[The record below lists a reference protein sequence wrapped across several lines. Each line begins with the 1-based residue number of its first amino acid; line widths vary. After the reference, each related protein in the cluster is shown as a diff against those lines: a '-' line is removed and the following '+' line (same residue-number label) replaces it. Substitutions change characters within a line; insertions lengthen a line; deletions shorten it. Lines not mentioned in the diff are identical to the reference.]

1 MIFLFALLVSFI
13 GAWSAAYDA
22 GRYWFLWVCRLV
34 GYTLI
39 MWLINWLAL
48 IPFTVRTTV
57 LTSLIL
63 LFVTCI
69 IDWFRWGFEDWGYRE
84 KGEGAKK
91 ATFTVTCICFG
102 LFLCFWGA
110 SCNAFYANDLFQLAE
125 SQRLKSEAFNQDPI
139 SETNILVVPKE
150 TALWKAQ
157 RAISQGGN
165 YGAFYQFSANTMV
178 IQRVNGRLY
187 WCAPMEFGGIGRQWS
202 QKSSPG
208 FIMVSAE
215 NYEEEPKLILK
226 KADGSAIKLRY
237 MVHSWWDLKL
247 NRYLRTKFPGQWFM
261 DFTFEIDEELR
272 PWQVATWVRPTKWF
286 TDGWQVL
293 GVIIVDPETGE
304 YQEYTLDNVPSWVD
318 RAIPEEVAVDYLKW
332 WGKYHHGWRFIKSW
346 QPYKEDMK
354 PVHHFKGHPS
364 VGMVYGNDGEPYW
377 FSGFTSFKKEDKAL
391 TGKGF
396 INSRTG
402 KYFFVPS
409 SGSDEEAIASAVE
422 KALPKLNT
430 AVEIG
435 DPVPYNL
442 YGKKNAW
449 VVPVIASSRK
459 DESHEAKESGQTG
472 QLLRVAIVD
481 GDTLAVIIK
490 ESKNN
495 ALLSLKKELGIG
507 YEVALSEKSK
517 RVALEGII
525 SAVTQVIEEGN
536 SEFRFQL
543 KDALPTFSCGI
554 LTADGMSTA
563 IEFAKPGDKIQLEYE
578 ETNERVVPVFQYKI
592 AGQKEV
598 MSAEQKGILEMKRQQ
613 KETEER
619 WKEKQIENTWHTP

>member
-22 GRYWFLWVCRLV
+22 GRYWFWWIFRFIC
-34 GYTLI
+34 YTLI

-57 LTSLIL
+57 LMSLIL
-63 LFVTCI
+63 LFVTCV
-69 IDWFRWGFEDWGYRE
+69 IDWFRWGLEDWGY
-84 KGEGAKK
+84 GEGGGAKT
-91 ATFTVTCICFG
+91 ANFTVSCVCLG

-110 SCNAFYANDLFQLAE
+110 SCNAWYANDLFQLAE
-125 SQRLKSEAFNQDPI
+125 SQRLESKAFNQDPI
-139 SETNILVVPKE
+139 SEKNIVVVSKE

-165 YGAFYQFSANTMV
+165 YGAFYQFCADTMI

-215 NYEEEPKLILK
+215 NYDEEPKLTTK
-226 KADGSAIKLRY
+226 NADGSEMKLRY
-237 MVHSWWDLKL
+237 MVHSSWGLNL
-247 NRYLRTKFPGQWFM
+247 NRYLRAKFPGQWFM
-261 DFTFEIDEELR
+261 DLTFEVDEELR
-272 PWQVATWVRPTKWF
+272 TWQVATWVRPTKWF

-293 GVIIVDPETGE
+293 GVIIVDPETGD

-332 WGKYHHGWRFIKSW
+332 WGKYHHGWRFVKSW
-346 QPYKEDMK
+346 EPYKEDMK
-354 PVHHFKGHPS
+354 PTHYKKGYTD
-364 VGMVYGNDGEPYW
+364 VRMVYGEDGEPYW

-391 TGKGF
+391 VGKGF

-409 SGSDEEAIASAVE
+409 SGSDEEAIANAVE

-430 AVEIG
+430 AVVIG
-435 DPVPYNL
+435 CPVPYNL
-442 YGKKNAW
+442 YGKKNSW
-449 VVPVIASSRK
+449 VVPVIASSRR
-459 DESHEAKESGQTG
+459 DESHEATESGQSG

-481 GDTLAVIIK
+481 GDTLKVTIGDT
-490 ESKNN
+490 KNE
-495 ALLSLKKELGIG
+495 ALLLLKKQLGIG

-517 RVALEGII
+517 LAALEGVI
-525 SAVTQVIEEGN
+525 SAITQVIEESN

-563 IEFAKPGDKIQLEYE
+563 IEFAKPGDRIQLEYE
-578 ETNERVVPVFQYKI
+578 ETSERVVPVFRYKI
-592 AGQKEV
+592 LGQKEV
-598 MSAEQKGILEMKRQQ
+598 MSAEQKGMLEMKRQQ
-613 KETEER
+613 KETEAR
-619 WKEKQIENTWHTP
+619 WEGKQIENIPSP